1 MLALLATR
9 NGEAVRQP
17 VVDWQVDVEAD
28 RQVEV
33 ETLVSPALRRHRDA
47 ELFGF
52 AGGADVD
59 RLAFPHDVTGSL
71 GIAPEDTHGE
81 LAAAGA
87 NQAIEAHDLAAT
99 HGDRDILE
107 PFARKA
113 AGLEQDL
120 AERNGLFVVDLL
132 DGPIDHQRH
141 QLILGGVLDVAR
153 AHQSAVAQDGDAIGE
168 VENLLEP
175 MADVDDGD
183 AAVAKPADERKK
195 LRGFLPGEI
204 SGRLIKD
211 QKLGTTQRST
221 GCRDQL
227 LLADGEIAE
236 HFAGGKVEA
245 QVVEETLRLAIH
257 FALAQQPVTDA
268 FVAQK
273 DVRCNRQ
280 VAAEHDFLVHRVDA
294 VIDGFLRG
302 VEQD

>member
-47 ELFGF
+47 ELDGF

-87 NQAIEAHDLAAT
+87 NQAIEAHDLAAA

-107 PFARKA
+107 PLARKA

-120 AERNGLFVVDLL
+120 AEQKKHKEKEQHKR
-132 DGPIDHQRH
+132 PKKQQRH
-141 QLILGGVLDVAR
+141 QLI
-153 AHQSAVAQDGDAIGE
+153 
-168 VENLLEP
+168 
-175 MADVDDGD
+175 
-183 AAVAKPADERKK
+183 
-195 LRGFLPGEI
+195 
-204 SGRLIKD
+204 
-211 QKLGTTQRST
+211 
-221 GCRDQL
+221 
-227 LLADGEIAE
+227 
-236 HFAGGKVEA
+236 
-245 QVVEETLRLAIH
+245 
-257 FALAQQPVTDA
+257 
-268 FVAQK
+268 
-273 DVRCNRQ
+273 
-280 VAAEHDFLVHRVDA
+280 
-294 VIDGFLRG
+294 
-302 VEQD
+302 